1 VSNTPKIPPARVARA
16 VDRVRHHL
24 ARLHLR
30 LTPPPIAVM
39 ELILGTWLSQ
49 AITAAA
55 QLGIA
60 DALAAG
66 PLTADELGRRV
77 GADPDAVARLMRLLI
92 SRGIFRR
99 RSGDRFALNALGDTL
114 RSDAPVSMA
123 GAALFYGSKQ
133 HREHWT
139 ALVESVRTGKAS
151 VPAIRGM
158 EFFEYLA
165 EDPEFAGLFNDAMT
179 STSEMLEAALVAACD
194 LSRFRTI
201 ADVGGGHGRLLSA
214 MLTAAPNVKGVLA
227 DLPDVVAGAHAVLAE
242 HGVTERVQ
250 IQGGSFFD
258 GVPPGAD
265 AYVLKNVLHDW
276 DDDKTADI
284 LRNIRAVS
292 DSGTTLLL
300 FEMVI
305 PDHDREFIGKLVDL
319 EMLLVAGS
327 FERSEKQWRA
337 VLERGGFRLTR
348 IVPTASPLS
357 VVEAVPA

>member
-1 VSNTPKIPPARVARA
+1 VSTTPKIPPARVAAA
-16 VDRVRHHL
+16 VERVRHYL

-30 LTPPPIAVM
+30 LAPPPIAVM
-39 ELILGTWLSQ
+39 ELILATWLSQ

-66 PLTADELGRRV
+66 PLTAEELGQEV
-77 GADPDAVARLMRLLI
+77 GADPDAVARLMRALI

-99 RSGDRFALNALGDTL
+99 RGNRFGLNALGDTL

-123 GAALFYGSKQ
+123 GAALFFGSKE

-139 ALVESVRTGKAS
+139 SLADSIRTGKAS
-151 VPAIRGM
+151 VPTIRGM
-158 EFFEYLA
+158 EFFEYVA
-165 EDPEFAGLFNDAMT
+165 ENPQFAALFNDAMT
-179 STSEMLEAALVAACD
+179 STSEMLEAALVAVAD
-194 LSRFRTI
+194 LNRFRTI
-201 ADVGGGHGRLLSA
+201 ADVGGGHGRLLAA
-214 MLTAAPNVKGVLA
+214 MLAAAPDARGVLV
-227 DLPDVVAGAHAVLAE
+227 DLPDVVAGAPALFAE
-242 HGVTERVQ
+242 RGVTERVR
-250 IQGGSFFD
+250 IEGGSFFD
-258 GVPPGAD
+258 GVPEGAD
-265 AYVLKNVLHDW
+265 AYVMKNVLHDW
-276 DDDKTADI
+276 DDDKATDI
-284 LRNIRAVS
+284 LRNVRAVS

-305 PDHDREFIGKLVDL
+305 PDHDREFFGKLVDL

-327 FERSEKQWRA
+327 FERSEKQWRT

-348 IVPTASPLS
+348 IVPTAGPVS

>member
-1 VSNTPKIPPARVARA
+1 
-16 VDRVRHHL
+16 
-24 ARLHLR
+24 
-30 LTPPPIAVM
+30 
-39 ELILGTWLSQ
+39 
-49 AITAAA
+49 
-55 QLGIA
+55 
-60 DALAAG
+60 
-66 PLTADELGRRV
+66 
-77 GADPDAVARLMRLLI
+77 
-92 SRGIFRR
+92 
-99 RSGDRFALNALGDTL
+99 
-114 RSDAPVSMA
+114 
-123 GAALFYGSKQ
+123 
-133 HREHWT
+133 
-139 ALVESVRTGKAS
+139 LV
-151 VPAIRGM
+151 
-158 EFFEYLA
+158 
-165 EDPEFAGLFNDAMT
+165 
-179 STSEMLEAALVAACD
+179 AALVAACD
-194 LSRFRTI
+194 LGRFRTI

-214 MLTAAPNVKGVLA
+214 MLTAAPNIKGVLA
-227 DLPDVVAGAHAVLAE
+227 DLPDVVAGAPAVLAE

-250 IQGGSFFD
+250 IEGGSFFD

-276 DDDKTADI
+276 DDDKTVEI

>member
-1 VSNTPKIPPARVARA
+1 MSNAPKIPPARVAAA

-24 ARLHLR
+24 SRLHLR
-30 LTPPPIAVM
+30 MAPPPIAVM
-39 ELILGTWLSQ
+39 ELIFGAWLSQ
-49 AITAAA
+49 AITAAT

-66 PLTADELGRRV
+66 PLTADELGRKV

-99 RSGDRFALNALGDTL
+99 RSGNRFALNALGDTL

-123 GAALFYGSKQ
+123 GAALFFGSKE

-139 ALVESVRTGKAS
+139 SLVESIRTGKAS

-158 EFFEYLA
+158 EFFEYVA
-165 EDPEFAGLFNDAMT
+165 ENPDFAALFNNAMT
-179 STSEMLEAALVAACD
+179 STSEMLEAALVAAAD
-194 LSRFRTI
+194 LNRFRTI

-214 MLTAAPNVKGVLA
+214 MLTAAPNARGVLV
-227 DLPDVVAGAHAVLAE
+227 DLPDVVAGAPDVFAE
-242 HGVTERVQ
+242 RGVTERVR
-250 IQGGSFFD
+250 IEGGSFFD
-258 GVPPGAD
+258 GVPAGAD
-265 AYVLKNVLHDW
+265 AYVMKNVLHDW
-276 DDDKTADI
+276 DDDKAADI

-305 PDHDREFIGKLVDL
+305 PDHDREFFGKLVDL
-319 EMLLVAGS
+319 EMLLVGGS
-327 FERSEKQWRA
+327 FERSEKQWRT

-348 IVPTASPLS
+348 IVPTASPVS
-357 VVEAVPA
+357 VVEAAPA